1 MLLNIYLGTT
11 AASWVTMFIFGA
23 ACERKIRRDG
33 YKFVNQNESFI
44 EMLACFISI
53 IFKCS
58 IPVYNI
64 INTIIA
70 LCMGDDVYE
79 YVEAGL
85 LEKGKIYK
93 PNDESMEKQ
102 SEVDSFQFEK
112 EQNKTDSI
120 QKVYEKKYDDMSVEE
135 KLTYLERE
143 ILLRQ
148 GANIM
153 DENLSENFSQE
164 GPILK
169 RTFNS
174 KKNN

>member
-64 INTIIA
+64 VNTIIA
-70 LCMGDDVYE
+70 LCIGDDAFE

-85 LEKGKIYK
+85 LEKGKIYIPK
-93 PNDESMEKQ
+93 DEFTKDESVDTQ
-102 SEVDSFQFEK
+102 SEKESLQLKK
-112 EQNKTDSI
+112 EQSYTDNI
-120 QKVYEKKYDDMSVEE
+120 QELSEKNYEDMSDEE
-135 KLTYLERE
+135 KIAYLERK
-143 ILLRQ
+143 LLLSQ
-148 GANIM
+148 KTNYS
-153 DENLSENFSQE
+153 DENLNQE
-164 GPILK
+164 GPVLK
-169 RTFNS
+169 RTFNPNR
-174 KKNN
+174 K